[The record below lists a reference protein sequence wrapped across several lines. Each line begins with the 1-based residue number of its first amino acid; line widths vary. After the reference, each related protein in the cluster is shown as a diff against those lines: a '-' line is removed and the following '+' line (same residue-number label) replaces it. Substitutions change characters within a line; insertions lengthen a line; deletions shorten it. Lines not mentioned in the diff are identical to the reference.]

1 MEAFLKDLKHS
12 ARMFLRSPG
21 FTIAAV
27 AALALGTGENTA
39 IFSVVNTVLLKP
51 LNYPDP
57 ERIVQFYV
65 TTPGGSGPGASVPK
79 FSVWKDQASVFQDV
93 AAYETGGAGLNMTGG
108 AFPEQVKGIHATAD
122 YFRLFGTPFQLGRPF
137 AAEED
142 RPNGPKVLV
151 ISDGLWKR
159 RFGADP
165 NIVGKAIQLG
175 GNSYVVVGVI
185 GPAFQF
191 PTDPDVW
198 IPFQF
203 DLNTAEQV
211 HYFYAAA
218 RLKPGVTLNMANAQ
232 LKVAVEQF
240 RRKFPGGEVMGPN
253 DGFMVRPLRDSIV
266 SGVESSL
273 WILAGA
279 VGFVLLIA
287 CANVANLLL
296 ARATGRRREIAIR
309 AAVGANRGRIVR
321 QLLTESAL
329 LSAAGGVLGLLVGM
343 LAIRALLAVN
353 PINLPR
359 IGENGA
365 SVVMDWRVL
374 LFTLTVSMGTGI
386 LFGLIPA
393 LDASRADLTS
403 TLKESSGRSG
413 SGFRQNKARSLL
425 VISEMSLAVVLL
437 IGAALLIRTYL
448 ALRTVDPGFDSHHVL
463 TMETSLTGPRFEK
476 TIGVAQVVRDGKD
489 RLEALP
495 GVEVAATTCCLPLE
509 GELGL
514 PLIIEGRPLT
524 NGPAHGGAKWTTVS
538 AGFFEVFKIPILRG
552 RSFTSR
558 DDGASLPVVIINQS
572 LSKQFWPNSD
582 PLNSRLII
590 GKGAGPAF
598 DEPARQIIGVVGDMR
613 DDGLNHEPP
622 AEMYIPVT
630 QVRDGVTALNAGIG
644 PLIWLIRTKGEPHS
658 VAAVVRNQLREAS
671 GGLPVARI
679 RSMDDVV
686 VASTARSDFSM
697 LLLSIFGGSALLLA
711 AIGIYG
717 LMAYSVEQRTQEL
730 GIRTAL
736 GAERG
741 TVRNLVMAQGMRLAA
756 IGVVAGLAI
765 AFAMTRLLADL
776 LYGVK
781 PWDPLVFVAAPLLL
795 TAVALFAVWL
805 PARRATQIDPLD
817 ALRYE

>member
-1 MEAFLKDLKHS
+1 MEDFLKDLKHS
-12 ARMFLRSPG
+12 VRMFLRSPG

-51 LNYPDP
+51 LTYPDP
-57 ERIVQFYV
+57 DRIVQFYV
-65 TTPGGSGPGASVPK
+65 TSPGGSGPGASVPK
-79 FSVWKDQASVFQDV
+79 FSVWKDQSSVFQDV
-93 AAYETGGAGLNMTGG
+93 AAYDSGGPGLNMTGG

-137 AAEED
+137 SGDED
-142 RPNGPKVLV
+142 QPNGPRVLV

-165 NIVGKAIQLG
+165 NMVGKAIQLG
-175 GNSYVVVGVI
+175 GDSYVVVGVV
-185 GPAFQF
+185 GPNFQF
-191 PTDPDVW
+191 PSDPDVW
-198 IPFQF
+198 LPFQF
-203 DLNTAEQV
+203 DLNSTQQA
-211 HYFYAAA
+211 HYFFAAG
-218 RLKPGVTLNMANAQ
+218 RLKPGVTLNLANAQ
-232 LKVAVEQF
+232 LKLAVEQF

-253 DGFMVRPLRDSIV
+253 DGFAVRPLRDSIV

-273 WILAGA
+273 WILVGA

-296 ARATGRRREIAIR
+296 ARATGRRREIAVR
-309 AAVGANRGRIVR
+309 AAVGASRGRIIR

-329 LSAAGGVLGLLVGM
+329 LSAAGGVLGLLLGIV
-343 LAIRALLAVN
+343 AIRGLLAVN

-359 IGENGA
+359 IGEHGA
-365 SVVMDWRVL
+365 DVALDWRVL
-374 LFTLTVSMGTGI
+374 LFTLTVSIGTGI

-393 LDASRADLTS
+393 LDASRSDLTS
-403 TLKESSGRSG
+403 TLKESNGRSG

-425 VISEMSLAVVLL
+425 VISEMSLAIVLL
-437 IGAALLIRTYL
+437 IGAALLIRTYW
-448 ALRTVDPGFDSHHVL
+448 ALRSVDPGFDTHRVL

-476 TIGVAQVVRDGKD
+476 TAGVAQVVRDGKE

-509 GELGL
+509 GGFGL

-524 NGPAHGGAKWTTVS
+524 NGPAHGGAKWTTIS
-538 AGFFEVFKIPILRG
+538 AGFFEVFKIPIVRG
-552 RSFTSR
+552 RTFTAR

-572 LSKQFWPNSD
+572 LAKKFWPDSD

-590 GKGAGPAF
+590 GKGAGPLF
-598 DEPARQIIGVVGDMR
+598 DEPARQIIGVVGDTH
-613 DDGLNHEPP
+613 DGGLNREPP
-622 AEMYIPVT
+622 PQMYIPVS
-630 QVRDGVTALNAGIG
+630 QVPNGVTALNAGIG
-644 PLIWLIRTKGEPHS
+644 PLIWLVRTKGEPHS
-658 VAAVVRNQLREAS
+658 AATAVENQLREAS

-686 VASTARSDFSM
+686 LASTARSDFSM

-730 GIRTAL
+730 GIRMAL
-736 GAERG
+736 GAERSD
-741 TVRNLVMAQGMRLAA
+741 VRNLVIAQGMQLA
-756 IGVVAGLAI
+756 IVGVAVGLVI
-765 AFAMTRLLADL
+765 AFAMTRLMSGL
-776 LYGVK
+776 LFGVK
-781 PWDPLVFVAAPLLL
+781 PWDPLVFTIAPVVL